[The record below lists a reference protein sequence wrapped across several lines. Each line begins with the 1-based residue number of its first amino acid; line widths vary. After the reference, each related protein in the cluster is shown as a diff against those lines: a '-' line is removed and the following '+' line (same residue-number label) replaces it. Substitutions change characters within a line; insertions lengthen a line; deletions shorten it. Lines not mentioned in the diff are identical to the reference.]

1 MAEKDI
7 AFSDLIAV
15 LLLFLTLKWCKI
27 FWMLFFGFPLFVFR
41 FPDTHAP
48 YFVRLRSF
56 EIHWGGGER
65 GGGEFIYSILINNT
79 ME

>member
-15 LLLFLTLKWCKI
+15 SLLFLTLKWCKIFWI

-41 FPDTHAP
+41 FPYTHAP
-48 YFVRLRSF
+48 YSVRLRSF
-56 EIHWGGGER
+56 EIHGGG
-65 GGGEFIYSILINNT
+65 GGGGGIY
-79 ME
+79 